1 MFAVRVD
8 PVAHRTSSRLGI
20 VMNTPPSHDA
30 QSGPGEWPESSGPE
44 VTVAELRPPLRRVSG
59 RAVGM
64 WTLRLLFSVAF
75 NLIVVSVLALGLE
88 NMPWV
93 WIPEPLRENA
103 SLLPV
108 VYGAY
113 ALLKVAIVPSWR
125 YRVHRWEV
133 TDDVIYTRAGWIN
146 RAWQLVPVNRLQTVD
161 HTQGWLERVFDV
173 ATLQV
178 QTASHAGSS
187 RIEGLDAEE
196 ARELSEELAVRAATL
211 RDDAT

>member
-1 MFAVRVD
+1 
-8 PVAHRTSSRLGI
+8 
-20 VMNTPPSHDA
+20 MNTPPSHDA

-75 NLIVVSVLALGLE
+75 NLIVVSVLALGLA

-196 ARELSEELAVRAATL
+196 ARGLSEELAVRAATL

>member
-1 MFAVRVD
+1 
-8 PVAHRTSSRLGI
+8 
-20 VMNTPPSHDA
+20 MNTPPSHDA

-75 NLIVVSVLALGLE
+75 NLIVVSVLALGLA

>member
-1 MFAVRVD
+1 
-8 PVAHRTSSRLGI
+8 
-20 VMNTPPSHDA
+20 
-30 QSGPGEWPESSGPE
+30 
-44 VTVAELRPPLRRVSG
+44 ELRPPLRRVSG

-75 NLIVVSVLALGLE
+75 NLIVVSVLALWLAH
-88 NMPWV
+88 MPWV
-93 WIPEPLRENA
+93 WIPEPLREIA

-108 VYGAY
+108 VYGTY

-146 RAWQLVPVNRLQTVD
+146 RSWQLVPVNRLQTVD

-196 ARELSEELAVRAATL
+196 ARGLRSEEHTSELQSRFDLVCRL
-211 RDDAT
+211 L

>member
-1 MFAVRVD
+1 
-8 PVAHRTSSRLGI
+8 
-20 VMNTPPSHDA
+20 MNTPPSHDA

-75 NLIVVSVLALGLE
+75 NLIVVSVLALGLA

-108 VYGAY
+108 VYGTY

-146 RAWQLVPVNRLQTVD
+146 RSWQLVPVNRLQTVD

-196 ARELSEELAVRAATL
+196 ARGLSEELAVRAATL

>member
-1 MFAVRVD
+1 
-8 PVAHRTSSRLGI
+8 
-20 VMNTPPSHDA
+20 MNTPPSRDA

>member
-1 MFAVRVD
+1 
-8 PVAHRTSSRLGI
+8 
-20 VMNTPPSHDA
+20 MNTPPSHDA

>member
-1 MFAVRVD
+1 
-8 PVAHRTSSRLGI
+8 
-20 VMNTPPSHDA
+20 PPSHDA

-75 NLIVVSVLALGLE
+75 NLIVVSVLALGLA
-88 NMPWV
+88 NMPWG

-125 YRVHRWEV
+125 SRAHRWEG
-133 TDDVIYTRAGWIN
+133 TGDVIHTRAGWIH
-146 RAWQLVPVNRLQTVD
+146 RAWPPVPGNGLTPAHHR
-161 HTQGWLERVFDV
+161 QGRP
-173 ATLQV
+173 
-178 QTASHAGSS
+178 
-187 RIEGLDAEE
+187 
-196 ARELSEELAVRAATL
+196 
-211 RDDAT
+211 

>member
-1 MFAVRVD
+1 
-8 PVAHRTSSRLGI
+8 
-20 VMNTPPSHDA
+20 MNTPPSHDA

-64 WTLRLLFSVAF
+64 WTLRLLFSVTF

>member
-1 MFAVRVD
+1 
-8 PVAHRTSSRLGI
+8 
-20 VMNTPPSHDA
+20 
-30 QSGPGEWPESSGPE
+30 
-44 VTVAELRPPLRRVSG
+44 
-59 RAVGM
+59 
-64 WTLRLLFSVAF
+64 
-75 NLIVVSVLALGLE
+75 IVVSVLALGLA
-88 NMPWV
+88 NMPWG

-146 RAWQLVPVNRLQTVD
+146 RDWQLVPVNRLQTVD

-187 RIEGLDAEE
+187 RIEGLDA
-196 ARELSEELAVRAATL
+196 RSEERRVGPGGR
-211 RDDAT
+211 R

>member
-1 MFAVRVD
+1 
-8 PVAHRTSSRLGI
+8 
-20 VMNTPPSHDA
+20 MNTPPSHDA

-75 NLIVVSVLALGLE
+75 NLIVVSVLALGLA

-108 VYGAY
+108 VYGTY